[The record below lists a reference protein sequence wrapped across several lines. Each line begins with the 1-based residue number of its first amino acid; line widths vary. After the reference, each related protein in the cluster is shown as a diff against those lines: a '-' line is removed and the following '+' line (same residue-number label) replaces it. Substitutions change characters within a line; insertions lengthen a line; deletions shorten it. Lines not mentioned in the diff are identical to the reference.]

1 VEFGSEAVAFAT
13 LAMVLMGCSTA
24 ILIPIIFACS
34 EHRTNE
40 SRLARP
46 KASIQSFSARSGSG
60 VGSALRQ
67 VRFRSYGGVKAVSRD
82 YGAAQA
88 EFGPTQLYRASNAL
102 IQVSGQ
108 GCDQRRALGRTR
120 RLLGLPGMA
129 AIGARAKA
137 RCGADSDELGYTLG
151 KVDHFV
157 LLTRRR

>member
-60 VGSALRQ
+60 SAVPCAKCAFALMVASKPCHAITVLRKPSSVQ
-67 VRFRSYGGVKAVSRD
+67 LNSTVRA
-82 YGAAQA
+82 
-88 EFGPTQLYRASNAL
+88 
-102 IQVSGQ
+102 
-108 GCDQRRALGRTR
+108 
-120 RLLGLPGMA
+120 
-129 AIGARAKA
+129 
-137 RCGADSDELGYTLG
+137 TL
-151 KVDHFV
+151 
-157 LLTRRR
+157 

>member
-88 EFGPTQLYRASNAL
+88 EFDPTQLYRASNAL

-108 GCDQRRALGRTR
+108 GCDQRRALG
-120 RLLGLPGMA
+120 LGLPGMA

-137 RCGADSDELGYTLG
+137 RCGAYSDELGCTAG
-151 KVDHFV
+151 KVGHFV